1 MTLMQPFDLS
11 GDPEVDLAVTLN
23 FEGVALKAYGD
34 AHGVSS
40 IEGPDS
46 VRLEGPC
53 GGGGG
58 SYPTAF
64 FGLRNDSEADTDLQV
79 WLEFTDPHGLAH
91 VDPSDQ
97 RAIVFDRPGLY
108 ECSFYYSGIVRF
120 DVSDAWIQNSWLLQ
134 LWGVKQHGNS
144 YQPLEIFAVAF
155 PDLTV
160 EWAADHSF
168 IIEVQVRDVDEAR
181 PLLATNNIYDESP
194 IGAWNPDSEWYGM
207 VGHANY
213 CTMRLTRLG
222 DTQMPPPQSL

>member
-91 VDPSDQ
+91 VDPSDL

-134 LWGVKQHGNS
+134 LWGLNS
-144 YQPLEIFAVAF
+144 MGTLISRSRFLPSHSLTWQWSGRQTIRLSSKCKFVMLMRPGRCWRPTTFMTRVPLGPGIQ
-155 PDLTV
+155 TRSGM
-160 EWAADHSF
+160 EWLVTPT
-168 IIEVQVRDVDEAR
+168 IAR
-181 PLLATNNIYDESP
+181 CD
-194 IGAWNPDSEWYGM
+194 
-207 VGHANY
+207 
-213 CTMRLTRLG
+213 
-222 DTQMPPPQSL
+222 